1 MAGRHANLAPGGV
14 DLATYREDLLASVAH
29 ERARHQEEMM
39 ARKGSGQKQSGPNAN
54 GPNANGPNVSRRNF
68 MAGVAV
74 AGAATAVS
82 PPDAAVAATAPVAD
96 TGDAPAR
103 RPSAL
108 RPNARMV
115 AAETGIP
122 KELPK
127 SHGPDGS
134 DFMVDVIKTLNID
147 YVVSNPASSFRA
159 LHESLIDYGGNKK
172 PEFIT
177 CTHEESSVGM
187 AHGYFKAT
195 GKPLMMLCHGT
206 VGLQHATMAI
216 YNAWCDRV
224 PMIVI
229 GGTDLDAAYRAPGV
243 PTYHSALDINA
254 LVRDFTKWDDQPVSL
269 QHFAQSMVRAYKIA
283 MTPPHEPVM
292 IALDLGL
299 QQEAMKD
306 HERQSIYIPKYVPTA
321 PPQGDSGA
329 VREAARLLANAE
341 RPVIVADRAARTANG
356 TRLLIELAE
365 TLQAPVI
372 DQGAR
377 MNMPNT
383 HYLNQT
389 ARTAALINNADV
401 IIGLELSDYWA
412 TVNSFVDNGA
422 DEIGINETKIKPGT
436 KLIGINSTPLVTKSN
451 YQDFQRFQVLDVDM
465 VGDAEA
471 TLPALIEAV
480 KAAIPNDRKAALEK
494 RGETLK
500 KAYADARDRTRAAAA
515 VAWDA
520 SPVSTARLTMEIYN
534 QIKDLDFSLVSSSGN
549 VSGWPNRLWRME
561 KHHSWLGS
569 SGGAGV
575 GYGAPAA
582 IGAALGNRDIGG
594 RFSVNIQSD
603 GDLMY
608 APGVL
613 WTAARH
619 KIPIL
624 SVMHNNRGYHQEV
637 MHVQRLAN
645 RRNRVAALGMDR
657 SPIGT
662 SIENPDIDYA
672 SLAKSMGYWSAGP
685 IKDPDQLGPTIKRA
699 VEVVKSGQPALIDVW
714 TQPR

>member
-1 MAGRHANLAPGGV
+1 VSIHAARICLH
-14 DLATYREDLLASVAH
+14 AS
-29 ERARHQEEMM
+29 RKSARGPQEEMM
-39 ARKGSGQKQSGPNAN
+39 AREGSGQKESGPNAK
-54 GPNANGPNVSRRNF
+54 GANVSRRNF

-82 PPDAAVAATAPVAD
+82 PQDAAVAAPVAD
-96 TGDAPAR
+96 LNDAPAR
-103 RPSAL
+103 SPSAL
-108 RPNARMV
+108 RPDARMA
-115 AAETGIP
+115 AAETGVP
-122 KELPK
+122 KELAK
-127 SHGPDGS
+127 SQGPDGS

-147 YVVSNPASSFRA
+147 YVCSNPASSFRA
-159 LHESLIDYGGNKK
+159 LHESLIDHGGNKK

-177 CTHEESSVGM
+177 CTHEESSVAMG
-187 AHGYFKAT
+187 HGYFKAT
-195 GKPLMMLCHGT
+195 GKPLLMLCHGT

-224 PMIVI
+224 PVICI
-229 GGTDLDAAYRAPGV
+229 GGTDIDAAYRAPGV
-243 PTYHSALDINA
+243 PTFHSALDINA
-254 LVRDFTKWDDQPVSL
+254 IVRDFTKWDDQPVSL

-299 QQEAMKD
+299 QQEPMRE
-306 HERQSIYIPKYVPTA
+306 HERESIYIPKYVPTA
-321 PPQGDSGA
+321 PPQGDTGA

-341 RPVIVADRAARTANG
+341 RPVIVADRAARTPNG
-356 TRLLIELAE
+356 VRLLVELAE
-365 TLQAPVI
+365 TLQAPVV
-372 DQGAR
+372 DQRGR

-389 ARTAALINNADV
+389 GRGPALIANADV
-401 IIGLELSDYWA
+401 VIGLELSDYWA
-412 TVNSFVDNGA
+412 TVNGFVDNGL
-422 DEIGINETKIKPGT
+422 DGIGINEAKTKPGA

-471 TLPALIEAV
+471 TLPALIDAV
-480 KAAIPNDRKAALEK
+480 KAALPNDRKAALEK
-494 RGETLK
+494 RGEALK
-500 KAYADARDRTRAAAA
+500 KAYADGRERTRAAAA

-520 SPVSTARLTMEIYN
+520 SPISTARLSMEIYG

-561 KHHSWLGS
+561 HHHSWLGS
-569 SGGAGV
+569 SGGYGV

-662 SIENPDIDYA
+662 SIENPDIDFA
-672 SLAKSMGYWSAGP
+672 NLAKSMGYWTAGP
-685 IKDPDQLGPTIKRA
+685 IKDPDQLGPTIKKA
-699 VEVVKSGQPALIDVW
+699 VEVVKAGEPALIDVW

>member
-1 MAGRHANLAPGGV
+1 
-14 DLATYREDLLASVAH
+14 
-29 ERARHQEEMM
+29 M
-39 ARKGSGQKQSGPNAN
+39 ARRDNKRQGSAAQEPD
-54 GPNANGPNVSRRNF
+54 VSRRKF
-68 MAGVAV
+68 MTGVALT
-74 AGAATAVS
+74 GAATAVS
-82 PPDAAVAATAPVAD
+82 PQNAAQAATATSPLS
-96 TGDAPAR
+96 TPA
-103 RPSAL
+103 PSAL
-108 RPNARMV
+108 RPDSRMA
-115 AAETGIP
+115 AAETGSP
-122 KELPK
+122 KELAK
-127 SHGPDGS
+127 ATGPDGS

-147 YVVSNPASSFRA
+147 YVCSNPASSFRA
-159 LHESLIDYGGNKK
+159 IHESLIDYGGNKK

-177 CTHEESSVGM
+177 CTHEESSVAMG
-187 AHGYFKAT
+187 HGYFKAT

-206 VGLQHATMAI
+206 VGLQHAAMAI

-224 PMIVI
+224 PVICI
-229 GGTDLDAAYRAPGV
+229 GGTDIDAAHRAPGV
-243 PTYHSALDINA
+243 PTFHSAQDIST

-283 MTPPHEPVM
+283 MAPPHEPVM

-299 QQEAMKD
+299 QQEPVKA
-306 HERQSIYIPKYVPTA
+306 HERESLYIPKYVPTA
-321 PPQGDSGA
+321 PPQADSNA

-341 RPVIVADRAARTANG
+341 RPVIVADRAARTPAG
-356 TRLLIELAE
+356 MKLLVELAE

-372 DQGAR
+372 DQGGR
-377 MNMPNT
+377 MNFPNS
-383 HYLNQT
+383 HYLKQN
-389 ARTAALINNADV
+389 ARGAALISNADV

-412 TVNSFVDNGA
+412 TVNRFVDNGL
-422 DEIGINETKIKPGT
+422 DGIGINETVIKPGT
-436 KLIGINSTPLVTKSN
+436 KLIGISSVGLVTKSN
-451 YQDFQRFQVLDVDM
+451 YQDFQRFQSLDVDM
-465 VGDAEA
+465 AGDAE
-471 TLPALIEAV
+471 TSLPALIEAV
-480 KAAIPNDRKAALEK
+480 KASIPSDRRAALEK
-494 RGETLK
+494 RGEALK
-500 KAYADARDRTRAAAA
+500 KAHADAHERTKAAAA
-515 VAWDA
+515 VAWNA
-520 SPVSTARLTMEIYN
+520 SPISTARLAMEIYG
-534 QIKDLDFSLVSSSGN
+534 QIKDLDYSLVSSSGN
-549 VSGWPNRLWRME
+549 VSGWPNRLWKMD
-561 KHHSWLGS
+561 KHHNWLGS
-569 SGGAGV
+569 SGGYGV

-685 IKDPDQLGPTIKRA
+685 IKDPAELGPTLKRA
-699 VEVVKSGQPALIDVW
+699 VEVVKSGQPALLDVW